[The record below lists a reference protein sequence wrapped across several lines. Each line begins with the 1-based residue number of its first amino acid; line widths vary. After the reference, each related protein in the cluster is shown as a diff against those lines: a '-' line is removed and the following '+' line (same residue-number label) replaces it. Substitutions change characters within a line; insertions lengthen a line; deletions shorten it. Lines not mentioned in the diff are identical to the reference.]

1 MKLKCSELLAAL
13 GDYVDGELDP
23 ETYQAF
29 QEHLSGC
36 TPCEVVIDN
45 IRRTIRVF
53 RCGQEVELPPEM
65 DRHLHQLLRQRWE
78 ALFGTTRGQSE
89 QSTG

>member
-1 MKLKCSELLAAL
+1 
-13 GDYVDGELDP
+13 
-23 ETYQAF
+23 
-29 QEHLSGC
+29 
-36 TPCEVVIDN
+36 VVIDN

-65 DRHLHQLLRQRWE
+65 DRHLHQLLRRRWE
-78 ALFGTTRGQSE
+78 ALFGTTGGQSQ